1 MAKMDTMRTTKV
13 FVNKMPAVSAMTML
27 SANKLFKKC
36 AKIGTRILSVFKQRI
51 AMHIAKI
58 NAEVMLPKVCMD
70 ANSSEEISIANN
82 VGTITFNLFNK
93 TPLKINSSEM
103 GEINTVVRKLPTTSE
118 LLNEK

>member
-1 MAKMDTMRTTKV
+1 
-13 FVNKMPAVSAMTML
+13 
-27 SANKLFKKC
+27 
-36 AKIGTRILSVFKQRI
+36 
-51 AMHIAKI
+51 MHIAKI
-58 NAEVMLPKVCMD
+58 NAEVMLPKVCID

-118 LLNEK
+118 LLNEKWMLIKDSIDGKAFRIRLDKYRNP